1 MREGLPLINLAEVL
15 KVFMGLFISWNY
27 TKHVRY
33 TVRSGYHLKWK
44 YQFGPGVGQQIA
56 SGGSATNP
64 VWKVIWKPKAPSTVK
79 IFIGRTLHEIL
90 PLKCILVNRH
100 IDTRTSGQCPICNQ
114 GHGDI
119 MHLLFA
125 CPTAKFLWQEPNLS
139 TMIKEATQVD
149 RASYVVLEHI
159 NSSRE
164 CYAWP
169 RRGTKRG
176 DCDHILVLMVDAS
189 PTNSQ

>member
-1 MREGLPLINLAEVL
+1 M
-15 KVFMGLFISWNY
+15 
-27 TKHVRY
+27 RY

-44 YQFGPGVGQQIA
+44 SQFGPCVGQLVA

-64 VWKVIWKPKAPSTVK
+64 VWKVIWKPKAPNTVK

-90 PLKCILVNRH
+90 PLKCIFVNRH
-100 IDTRTSGQCPICNQ
+100 IGTRTSGQCLIRNQ

-119 MHLLFA
+119 MHILFA
-125 CPTAKFLWQEPNLS
+125 CPMAKFLWKELNLS
-139 TMIKEATQVD
+139 TMIEEATQVD
-149 RASYVVLEHI
+149 RGGHVVLEHI

-176 DCDHILVLMVDAS
+176 NGDHIGTYGGCVANELTMNLYLPYSNAKC
-189 PTNSQ
+189 QF